1 MAQCGPGSSFKASL
15 QLLDL
20 ICICIQDSAILA
32 LLSRT
37 LIAVSSLNI
46 FFSVKNFVSVQPCFI
61 QVTVL
66 REGKLPMFAFCTEN
80 NNVGSTNEEK
90 EGCFHRK
97 HVAYVPSE
105 NAKKLWLP
113 ALNLTGCCQNRSIAN
128 KSKERFAKNTGRADF
143 ALHEWRTV
151 GK

>member
-1 MAQCGPGSSFKASL
+1 
-15 QLLDL
+15 
-20 ICICIQDSAILA
+20 
-32 LLSRT
+32 
-37 LIAVSSLNI
+37 
-46 FFSVKNFVSVQPCFI
+46 
-61 QVTVL
+61 
-66 REGKLPMFAFCTEN
+66 MFAFCTNN

-128 KSKERFAKNTGRADF
+128 KSKERFAKNTGKAAF
-143 ALHEWRTV
+143 ALCEWRTV